1 MSVSDISHQLITDYR
16 QLFIEDR
23 PLVDLRA
30 PAEFARGSFTQ
41 AVSLPLMSDEER
53 AKVGTCYKYYGQQAA
68 INLGHKLVSGQLKAD
83 RLAAWA
89 EFARAHPNGAL
100 FCWRGGLRSQIT
112 QQWLAEAGIDYPRI
126 AGGYKALRR
135 FLIDELERL
144 IADTPLVLLAGR
156 TGCGKTELLVELKGT
171 VDLEG
176 LANHR
181 GSSFGGQI
189 EPQPTQIAFENDL
202 SVNLLKQSQHAP
214 AAILLEDESGHIG
227 SLMLP
232 QSLREKMAAAPV
244 VILETPFEQ
253 RVENIFDEYIRQ
265 RLAESIR
272 YFGEKGFEHFSL
284 YLRQSL
290 YRIRRRLG
298 MEGYQQLQQMMEQAL
313 ASHQKGDP
321 DAHREWITTLLR
333 RYYDP
338 MYDYQLGKKAR
349 HCLYAGQASEVA
361 AFWHQQLHITR

>member
-1 MSVSDISHQLITDYR
+1 MSHQLITDYR

-30 PAEFARGSFTQ
+30 PAEFARGSFSQ

-53 AKVGTCYKYYGQQAA
+53 AKVGTCYKHYGQQAA

-83 RLAAWA
+83 RIAAWA
-89 EFARAHPNGAL
+89 EFARTHPKGAL

-112 QQWLAEAGIDYPRI
+112 QQWLADAGIDYPRI

-144 IADTPLVLLAGR
+144 IATTPLVLLAGR
-156 TGCGKTELLVELKGT
+156 TGCGKTELLQRLPGT

-189 EPQPTQIAFENDL
+189 QPQPTQIAFENAL
-202 SVNLLKQSQHAP
+202 AELWIKQNRGEP
-214 AAILLEDESGHIG
+214 EGIMLEDESGHIG
-227 SLMLP
+227 SVMLP

-253 RVENIFDEYIRQ
+253 RVENIFNEYIVQ
-265 RLAESIR
+265 RLADSVSHYAEQ
-272 YFGEKGFEHFSL
+272 GFEQFSE

-298 MEGYQQLQQMMEQAL
+298 MEGYQAL
-313 ASHQKGDP
+313 AKLLEKAFIRHRQGDAQ
-321 DAHREWITTLLR
+321 AHREWISKLLSD
-333 RYYDP
+333 YYDP

-349 HCLYAGQASEVA
+349 HCLFSGQASEVE
-361 AFWHQQLHITR
+361 AFWLRQHNE